1 MIIPGVI
8 ASSSTNY
15 NQPKLAGNTYT
26 GPVVNYAQPVYT
38 PTVVPSLDLTT
49 STNPFLA
56 GSVVNWTPT
65 EGSIYNITVTS
76 STGVVS
82 TFTQSGTLGSGIV
95 GVVIVPANSTVSVQ
109 QVSTINGV
117 TTYGSIQTPAPLPLN
132 NQGY

>member
-49 STNPFLA
+49 STSPFIA
-56 GSVVNWTPT
+56 GNVVNWTPT

-82 TFTQSGTLGSGIV
+82 TYTQSGTLSQL
-95 GVVIVPANSTVSVQ
+95 GVVIVPANSTVTVQ
-109 QVSTINGV
+109 QVSTVNGV
-117 TTYGSIQTPAPLPLN
+117 TTYGSVQTPAPAPLN
-132 NQGY
+132 NQGF

>member
-49 STNPFLA
+49 STSPFIA
-56 GSVVNWTPT
+56 GNVVNWTPT
-65 EGSIYNITVTS
+65 AGSIYNITVTS

-82 TFTQSGTLGSGIV
+82 TYTQSGTLSQL
-95 GVVIVPANSTVSVQ
+95 GVVIVPANSTVTVQ
-109 QVSTINGV
+109 QVSTVNGV
-117 TTYGSIQTPAPLPLN
+117 TTYGSVQTPAPAPLN
-132 NQGY
+132 NQGF

>member
-49 STNPFLA
+49 STGFGIP

-65 EGSIYNITVTS
+65 AGSIYNITVTS

-82 TFTQSGTLGSGIV
+82 TYTQSGTLSQL
-95 GVVIVPANSTVSVQ
+95 GVVIVPANSTVTVQ
-109 QVSTINGV
+109 QVSTVNGV
-117 TTYGSIQTPAPLPLN
+117 TTYGSVQTPAPAPLN
-132 NQGY
+132 NQGF

>member
-49 STNPFLA
+49 STGFGIA
-56 GSVVNWTPT
+56 GNVVNWTPT
-65 EGSIYNITVTS
+65 AGSIYNITVTS

-82 TFTQSGTLGSGIV
+82 TYTQSGTLSQL
-95 GVVIVPANSTVSVQ
+95 GVVIVPANSTVTVQ
-109 QVSTINGV
+109 QVSTVNGV
-117 TTYGSIQTPAPLPLN
+117 TTYGSVQTPAPAPLN
-132 NQGY
+132 NQGF

>member
-49 STNPFLA
+49 STSPFIA
-56 GSVVNWTPT
+56 GNVVNWTPT
-65 EGSIYNITVTS
+65 AGSIYNITVTS

-82 TFTQSGTLGSGIV
+82 TYTQSGTLSQL
-95 GVVIVPANSTVSVQ
+95 GVVIVPANATVSVQ

-117 TTYGSIQTPAPLPLN
+117 TTYGSIQTPAPAPLN
-132 NQGY
+132 NQGF